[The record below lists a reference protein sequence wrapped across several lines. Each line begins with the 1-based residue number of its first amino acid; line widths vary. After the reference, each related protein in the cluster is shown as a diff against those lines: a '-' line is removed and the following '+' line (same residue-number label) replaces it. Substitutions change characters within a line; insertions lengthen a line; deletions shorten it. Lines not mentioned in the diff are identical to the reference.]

1 METTQIEKKTSYINF
16 KIGKEYFAISVYRV
30 LEIIQLNKLTEIPNS
45 SEFVLGVLNFR
56 GSIVPVIDMHKRFN
70 VKSASEKDK
79 MVIVVDIKNNKENTV
94 LMGLVVDEV
103 TEVVQFDY
111 KSIRAVPELGIKYN
125 PDFLEGIVEINEK
138 FILVLNVDRVLS
150 IAELSEL
157 TEITKKH
164 DSKK

>member
-1 METTQIEKKTSYINF
+1 
-16 KIGKEYFAISVYRV
+16 
-30 LEIIQLNKLTEIPNS
+30 PNS